1 MRFREARRG
10 PSYVLTPAGPA
21 AIPMDRS
28 RPRPASHPVLD
39 STRALVF
46 AHRGGAALRPENTML
61 AFEHGL
67 AFGADGLE
75 FDVQLSR
82 DRVVV
87 VCHDLAV
94 DRTTNATGLI
104 ARKTWSELEQLDAG
118 WSFGAGNGHPYR
130 GRGCRIPRL
139 TDVLARFRGHP
150 LIIELKG
157 TNLDLAA
164 AAVEEVR
171 RAGAL
176 GRVCFGS
183 FSVSL
188 LKAARA
194 CGDDVV
200 TSGGS
205 DEIARALRWSWLGL
219 APPGRAYQ
227 ALQVPER
234 FGATRIVSRGFVATM
249 RRAGVVVQV
258 WTVNE
263 ADDMRRLLGWGV
275 RGLITDRPDVGVEVV
290 RGPRA

>member
-1 MRFREARRG
+1 
-10 PSYVLTPAGPA
+10 
-21 AIPMDRS
+21 
-28 RPRPASHPVLD
+28 VLD
-39 STRALVF
+39 ATRPLVF

-67 AFGADGLE
+67 ALGADGLE
-75 FDVQLSR
+75 LDVQLSR
-82 DRVVV
+82 DGVVV

-94 DRTTNATGLI
+94 DRTTNGTGTI
-104 ARKTWSELEQLDAG
+104 AKKSWRELEPLDAG
-118 WSFGAGNGHPYR
+118 WSFGADQGYPYR
-130 GRGCRIPRL
+130 ARGCGIPRFA
-139 TDVLARFRGHP
+139 DVLLRFPHQP

-157 TNLDLAA
+157 TDLDLAP
-164 AAVEEVR
+164 AAVEEAR

-176 GRVCFGS
+176 GRLCFGS

-205 DEIARALRWSWLGL
+205 EEIARALRWSWLGIP
-219 APPGRAYQ
+219 PPGRGYR

-234 FGATRIVSRGFVATM
+234 YGATRIVSRGFVATM

-263 ADDMRRLLGWGV
+263 ADAMRRLLDWGV
-275 RGLITDRPDVGVEVV
+275 QGLITDRPDVGVEVV
-290 RGPRA
+290 GETGNP